1 MMQPRYL
8 NKALSYNIIN
18 SSMRTLLT
26 AFGTWSQIEYEYQG
40 ITDSPKGMLLTTSG
54 TWGLAKV
61 YVVVTNLYEL
71 LGATY
76 DQNLS
81 PYGVFVNLKTT
92 FGLTDRT
99 LLWAY
104 LSEKGAE
111 GRLFGVLK
119 ELYKGLTAAIHMG
132 N

>member
-1 MMQPRYL
+1 MQPRYL
-8 NKALSYNIIN
+8 NKALSYNITN

-26 AFGTWSQIEYEYQG
+26 AFGTWSQIEYEYQD

-54 TWGLAKV
+54 TWSLTRV

-81 PYGVFVNLKTT
+81 LYGVFVNLKTT
-92 FGLTDRT
+92 FDLTSRI

-104 LSEKGAE
+104 L
-111 GRLFGVLK
+111 
-119 ELYKGLTAAIHMG
+119 
-132 N
+132 